1 MDDLTIPQ
9 LNIMIDAM
17 KLKELDRDYRNHLQA
32 FLNFVVTGKKK
43 AGKGKTKPVY
53 RRFTQFFDYK
63 AQLRKLERGK
73 STGGNGRFS
82 ALSKKMKKEREDML
96 YAGK

>member
-17 KLKELDRDYRNHLQA
+17 KLKELDRDYRDHLQA

-63 AQLRKLERGK
+63 AQLKKLEQK
-73 STGGNGRFS
+73 NATGNSRFS